1 MIQEVFKKDLAR
13 KAKITASN
21 VRYGNKRF
29 GAAKAIDGKDDTYWA
44 TDDSVTSANLTIE
57 FAKPTTFNRFLAEEY
72 IPLGQRVRKFSL
84 DAFIDGH
91 WIPLKDALSDIGDG
105 LTTIGNRRI
114 ICFPTITATKLRF
127 SILDTKACPLISKV
141 GVYLA
146 PNIDSK
152 VEDAGEKL
160 SSDYYIFFA
169 NDKMMFVNLNE
180 VKTVK
185 SVRYLPPQNSKDGII
200 THYRISATT
209 DWNNWTIISEGEF
222 SNVINN
228 PIWQTV
234 KCNPTRASVIKFE
247 GLNLSQGNRMAYSDI
262 DIVTE

>member
-1 MIQEVFKKDLAR
+1 
-13 KAKITASN
+13 
-21 VRYGNKRF
+21 
-29 GAAKAIDGKDDTYWA
+29 
-44 TDDSVTSANLTIE
+44 
-57 FAKPTTFNRFLAEEY
+57 
-72 IPLGQRVRKFSL
+72 
-84 DAFIDGH
+84 
-91 WIPLKDALSDIGDG
+91 
-105 LTTIGNRRI
+105 
-114 ICFPTITATKLRF
+114 
-127 SILDTKACPLISKV
+127 
-141 GVYLA
+141 
-146 PNIDSK
+146 
-152 VEDAGEKL
+152 
-160 SSDYYIFFA
+160 
-169 NDKMMFVNLNE
+169 MMFVNLNE